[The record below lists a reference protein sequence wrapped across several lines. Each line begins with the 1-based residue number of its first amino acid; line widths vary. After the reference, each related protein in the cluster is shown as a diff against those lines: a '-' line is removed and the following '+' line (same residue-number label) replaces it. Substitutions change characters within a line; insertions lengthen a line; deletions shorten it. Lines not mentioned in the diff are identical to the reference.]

1 MSIVEIFFSPSG
13 TSQKV
18 ADRIAGNFSQE
29 KEIYNLLIFNS
40 EKELKSEDVAVVVMP
55 VFAGNDTPAIAVVNY
70 GNAHVTDSLL
80 ELTDLLRENNFNVI
94 AAASTVSHHSIFDG
108 VAVGRPDDSDLKKID
123 EFSEKCIKKL
133 ESNESLES
141 EIPGNI
147 PYTDYKQLPFEI
159 SCDETVCAFCYDC
172 VSICPEKAI
181 PEDDPMKMHVSF
193 QELPLKRK
201 NLILRK
207 QTAKEKSLNSIY
219 RFILFLAT
227 SLTYSFSSFSEISF
241 RTFLLTIFLTATSR
255 ILHAEAFLAMSVSIF
270 WFLIKDTALTEM
282 FSDMSCS

>member
-13 TSQKV
+13 TSKKV
-18 ADRIAGNFSQE
+18 ADRIASNFGQE

-40 EKELKSEDVAVVVMP
+40 ENELKNKDVAVVVMP
-55 VFAGNDTPAIAVVNY
+55 VFAGRLPKTARERLSKINGNDTPAIAVVNY

-80 ELTDLLRENNFNVI
+80 ELTDLLSENNFNVI

-141 EIPGNI
+141 EIPGNR

-181 PEDDPMKMHVSF
+181 PEDDPI
-193 QELPLKRK
+193 ETD
-201 NLILRK
+201 LI
-207 QTAKEKSLNSIY
+207 
-219 RFILFLAT
+219 
-227 SLTYSFSSFSEISF
+227 
-241 RTFLLTIFLTATSR
+241 
-255 ILHAEAFLAMSVSIF
+255 
-270 WFLIKDTALTEM
+270 
-282 FSDMSCS
+282 SCSRCTACISICPEDARKFSGAAFEAKKPDFEKANSERKEPEFYL

>member
-18 ADRIAGNFSQE
+18 GDRIAGNFSQE

-55 VFAGNDTPAIAVVNY
+55 VFAGRLPKTARERLSKIKGNDTPAIAVVNY

-80 ELTDLLRENNFNVI
+80 ELTDLLRENNFKVI

-181 PEDDPMKMHVSF
+181 PEDDPI
-193 QELPLKRK
+193 E
-201 NLILRK
+201 
-207 QTAKEKSLNSIY
+207 TDLNSCSRCTACISICPEDA
-219 RFILFLAT
+219 RK
-227 SLTYSFSSFSEISF
+227 FSGAAFEAKKPDFEKANSERKEPEF
-241 RTFLLTIFLTATSR
+241 YL
-255 ILHAEAFLAMSVSIF
+255 
-270 WFLIKDTALTEM
+270 
-282 FSDMSCS
+282 